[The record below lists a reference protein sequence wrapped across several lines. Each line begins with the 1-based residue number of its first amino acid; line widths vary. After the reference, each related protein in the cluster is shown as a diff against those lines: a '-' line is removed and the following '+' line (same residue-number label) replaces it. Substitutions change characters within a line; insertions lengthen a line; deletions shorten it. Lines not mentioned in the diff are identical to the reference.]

1 MVSRYLAGVL
11 RNLADR
17 IDPPPRRGR
26 VDVTTVPPGTIQYN
40 FTAPDPEAARGGG
53 GGVNAGRT
61 PAAAPPAGGP
71 GEGEPPPPPRG
82 PPKPSKQTSSS

>member
-1 MVSRYLAGVL
+1 MLSRYLAGVL

-40 FTAPDPEAARGGG
+40 FTAPDPEAARAA
-53 GGVNAGRT
+53 VERLRARQ
-61 PAAAPPAGGP
+61 AAAAARRGGY
-71 GEGEPPPPPRG
+71 GR
-82 PPKPSKQTSSS
+82 

>member
-26 VDVTTVPPGTIQYN
+26 VDVTTVPHDTIHMHYSG
-40 FTAPDPEAARGGG
+40 PPPSEAALAAYER
-53 GGVNAGRT
+53 ARARRARMMDYGR
-61 PAAAPPAGGP
+61 
-71 GEGEPPPPPRG
+71 
-82 PPKPSKQTSSS
+82 